1 MVPPM
6 NDHSAPL
13 VGRRDVLNDLRGS
26 LDAIV
31 SGEFRLLA
39 LVGEPGAGK
48 TRLLAELERLAG
60 ERGCLTLWG
69 RAAEFEQVM
78 PFSALVDALDG
89 HLDDTR
95 HEHLGHH
102 DTRQMHNQGASPQAG
117 HDAQLLASVFPA
129 LGATAEPSD
138 DVSALARYRL
148 YRAVAQ
154 LLARIARPNGL
165 VLVLD
170 DVHWADDAT
179 IEFLD
184 HVSRHSP
191 KAPLLVVVAY
201 RPKQAPPRL
210 ALGGSRVTI
219 GPLSEEE
226 AGELLGPN
234 VSRSRKKALYDASEG
249 YPFYLQALA
258 RVEAGDLPGSK
269 NDALALELRDLSGDA
284 LIVAQGAA
292 VAADEFEAGLAA
304 VAAKV
309 PLSTA
314 LDALDE
320 LVDRDLVRPGAGG
333 RFRFRHP
340 LVRQAAYESA
350 KAGWRLSAHRRIAE
364 RLAEVDA
371 PAPLRAVHVER
382 SAAFGDRD
390 AVDVLVTAARQVAT
404 TAPATSA
411 HWLQAALGLLP
422 DTTDRLDLLLE
433 LARNQTVSGRLT
445 EARNTAYEVLRLLPR
460 DDYGR
465 RAQAARFCALV
476 ERLLDRP
483 GEGRAVLVSELREI
497 PEPRLPAALP
507 MRLRLVAE
515 SLMRGDHRAAQAVL
529 DFMPDDS
536 DDPGLRLAIAMLRPM
551 TAYAGHRV
559 EEALRHVAAAQA
571 LADATPEIH
580 QLAWMDTVA
589 WMCWSEIWL
598 GQHRPALAR
607 FEQAIAAV
615 KATGQTFILTNML
628 AGLARLNGVLGRIP
642 EGQIAA
648 EESAEI
654 ALLLNSGYA
663 RVVAMAQQSLLAGA
677 AGDDEDAIRLGHE
690 AATSGVSVSEWPG
703 AQARFAYAT
712 ALANSG
718 RIDEEAIAAV
728 EEDFAGDRLEEFSML
743 AFCET
748 MACAHAARNE
758 PKESAAWAERAATMV
773 RPELELTDGLAR
785 LARAHATIGPE
796 AEELALTAAEILTKA
811 GHRLDAG
818 RALLRAGVACVDG
831 GRKRAALPHLE
842 AAHEIF
848 TACGARG
855 MAAAAVREQRRAG
868 KRVAAA
874 RATGAHGL
882 TGRELEIA
890 RLVAEGCSNQQIAAR
905 LHISVRTVETHLT
918 RAFEKLG
925 VTSRGGMTAALGQLG

>member
-48 TRLLAELERLAG
+48 TRLLAELEKLADAQ
-60 ERGCLTLWG
+60 GCLTLWG
-69 RAAEFEQVM
+69 RAAEFEQIM

-89 HLDDTR
+89 HLESVENDD
-95 HEHLGHH
+95 
-102 DTRQMHNQGASPQAG
+102 P
-117 HDAQLLASVFPA
+117 LLASVFPA

-148 YRAVAQ
+148 YRSVAQ
-154 LLARIARPNGL
+154 LLTKIARPAGL

-170 DVHWADDAT
+170 DVHWADEAT

-191 KAPLLVVVAY
+191 RARLMVVVAY

-210 ALGGSRVTI
+210 ALGGSRVQI

-226 AGELLGPN
+226 AGELLGPG

-269 NDALALELRDLSGDA
+269 NDALTLELRDLSGDA
-284 LIVAQGAA
+284 LKVAQGAA
-292 VAADEFEAGLAA
+292 VAADEFEAELAA

-309 PLSTA
+309 PLATA

-320 LVDRDLVRPGAGG
+320 LADRDLVRPGAGG

-340 LVRQAAYESA
+340 LVRQAVYESA
-350 KAGWRLSAHRRIAE
+350 KPGWRLSAHQRIAE
-364 RLAEVDA
+364 RLAAVDA
-371 PAPLRAVHVER
+371 PAPLRAHHVER
-382 SAAFGDRD
+382 SASFGDLES
-390 AVDVLVTAARQVAT
+390 ADVLVRAARQVST

-411 HWLQAALGLLP
+411 HWLQVALGLLP
-422 DTTDRLDLLLE
+422 DSTDRLDLLLE
-433 LARNQTVSGRLT
+433 LARNQTVSGRLI
-445 EARNTAYEVLRLLPR
+445 EARATAYEVLRLLPR
-460 DDYGR
+460 DDYAR
-465 RAQAARFCALV
+465 RGMAARFCALV

-559 EEALRHVAAAQA
+559 EEALRHIAAAQA
-571 LADATPEIH
+571 LAESTPEIH
-580 QLAWMDTVA
+580 QLAWMDTIA
-589 WMCWSEIWL
+589 WMGWSEIWL
-598 GQHRPALAR
+598 GHHRPALAR
-607 FEQAIAAV
+607 FERAIAAV

-628 AGLARLNGVLGRIP
+628 AGLANLHALFGSIP
-642 EGQIAA
+642 EGRIFA

-654 ALLLNSGYA
+654 ARLLNSGYA
-663 RVVAMAQQSLLAGA
+663 SVVALAQQSLLAGA
-677 AGDDEDAIRLGHE
+677 AGDDEDAIRLGHT
-690 AATSGVSVSEWPG
+690 AVTSGFSTTEWHG
-703 AQARFAYAT
+703 AQARYAYAT
-712 ALANSG
+712 ALARAG
-718 RIDEEAIAAV
+718 RLDEEAIAAV
-728 EEDFAGDRLEEFSML
+728 EEAYIGDRLEEFSML

-748 MACAHAARNE
+748 MAAAHIGRNE
-758 PKESAAWAERAATMV
+758 PKEATAWADRAATMV
-773 RPELELTDGLAR
+773 RPELEFTDGLAR
-785 LARAHATIGPE
+785 LARAHVTLDAE
-796 AEELALTAAEILTKA
+796 AEELAVTAAEVLTKA
-811 GHRLDAG
+811 GRRLDAG
-818 RALLRAGVACVDG
+818 RALLRAGTACIDG

-842 AAHEIF
+842 AACDLF
-848 TACGARG
+848 TAVGARG
-855 MAAAAVREQRRAG
+855 LAATTVREQRRAG

-874 RATGAHGL
+874 RAAGAHGL

-890 RLVAEGCSNQQIAAR
+890 RLVAQGCGNQEIADR

-925 VTSRGGMTAALGQLG
+925 VNSRGSLTATLAQLG

>member
-1 MVPPM
+1 M

-31 SGEFRLLA
+31 SGQFRLLA

-48 TRLLAELERLAG
+48 TRLLAELERLADAQ
-60 ERGCLTLWG
+60 GCLTLWG

-89 HLDDTR
+89 HLESIENDD
-95 HEHLGHH
+95 
-102 DTRQMHNQGASPQAG
+102 P
-117 HDAQLLASVFPA
+117 LLASVFPA

-138 DVSALARYRL
+138 DVSALVRYRL
-148 YRAVAQ
+148 YRSVAQ
-154 LLARIARPNGL
+154 LLTRIARPAGL

-170 DVHWADDAT
+170 DVHWADEAT

-191 KAPLLVVVAY
+191 KARLMVVVAY
-201 RPKQAPPRL
+201 RPKQAPPKL
-210 ALGGSRVTI
+210 AVGGSRVPI

-226 AGELLGPN
+226 AGELLGPG

-284 LIVAQGAA
+284 LKVAQGAA
-292 VAADEFEAGLAA
+292 VAADEFEAELAA

-309 PLSTA
+309 PIATA

-320 LVDRDLVRPGAGG
+320 LADRDLVRPVGG

-340 LVRQAAYESA
+340 LVRQAVYEST
-350 KAGWRLSAHRRIAE
+350 KPGWRLSAHQRIAE
-364 RLAEVDA
+364 RLAAVDA
-371 PAPLRAVHVER
+371 PAPLRAHHVER
-382 SAAFGDRD
+382 SASFGDRD
-390 AVDVLVTAARQVAT
+390 AVDVLVNAARQVST

-411 HWLQAALGLLP
+411 HWLQVALGLLP
-422 DTTDRLDLLLE
+422 DSTDRLDLLLE
-433 LARNQTVSGRLT
+433 LARNQTVSGQLT
-445 EARNTAYEVLRLLPR
+445 EARTTAYEVLRLLPR
-460 DDYGR
+460 DDYAR

-529 DFMPDDS
+529 DFMPEDT

-589 WMCWSEIWL
+589 WMSWSEIWL
-598 GQHRPALAR
+598 GHHRPALAR
-607 FEQAIAAV
+607 LERAIAAV

-628 AGLARLNGVLGRIP
+628 AGLGNLHGVFGSIP
-642 EGQIAA
+642 EGQVAA

-663 RVVAMAQQSLLAGA
+663 SVVALAQQSLLAGA
-677 AGDDEDAIRLGHE
+677 AGDEEDAIRLGHA
-690 AATSGVSVSEWPG
+690 AATSGFSTTEWHG
-703 AQARFAYAT
+703 AQARYAYAT
-712 ALANSG
+712 ALARAG
-718 RIDEEAIAAV
+718 RLDEQAIAAV
-728 EEDFAGDRLEEFSML
+728 EEAYTGDRLEEFSML

-748 MACAHAARNE
+748 MAAAHAARSE
-758 PKESAAWAERAATMV
+758 AKEAADWAERAAGMV
-773 RPELELTDGLAR
+773 RPELEFTDGLAR
-785 LARAHATIGPE
+785 LARAHATLDTE
-796 AEELALTAAEILTKA
+796 AEELAVTAAEILTKA
-811 GHRLDAG
+811 GRRYDAG
-818 RALLRAGVACVDG
+818 RALLRAGTACVDG
-831 GRKRAALPHLE
+831 GRKRAALPYLE
-842 AAHEIF
+842 AACDIF
-848 TACGARG
+848 TTCGARG
-855 MAAAAVREQRRAG
+855 LAATTIREQRRAG

-874 RATGAHGL
+874 RAAGAHGL

-890 RLVAEGCSNQQIAAR
+890 RLVAEGCGNQQIADR

-925 VTSRGGMTAALGQLG
+925 VSSRGSLTATLAQLG

>member
-1 MVPPM
+1 M

-48 TRLLAELERLAG
+48 TRLLAELEKLAE
-60 ERGCLTLWG
+60 ERNCLTLWG

-89 HLDDTR
+89 HLESVENDD
-95 HEHLGHH
+95 
-102 DTRQMHNQGASPQAG
+102 P
-117 HDAQLLASVFPA
+117 LLASVFPA
-129 LGATAEPSD
+129 LGATAKPSD

-148 YRAVAQ
+148 YRAVAH
-154 LLARIARPNGL
+154 LLTRIARPRGL

-170 DVHWADDAT
+170 DVHWADEAT
-179 IEFLD
+179 VEFLD

-191 KAPLLVVVAY
+191 KASLLVVVAY
-201 RPKQAPPRL
+201 RPKQAPARL
-210 ALGGSRVTI
+210 SLGGSQITI

-226 AGELLGPN
+226 AGELLGPH
-234 VSRSRKKALYDASEG
+234 VTRSRKKALYDASEG

-258 RVEAGDLPGSK
+258 RVETGDVLPGSK
-269 NDALALELRDLSGDA
+269 NDALTLELRDLSGDA
-284 LIVAQGAA
+284 LRVAQGAA
-292 VAADEFEAGLAA
+292 VAADEFEAELAA

-309 PLSTA
+309 PLATA

-320 LVDRDLVRPGAGG
+320 LAGRDLVRTGAGG

-340 LVRQAAYESA
+340 LVRQAVYESA
-350 KAGWRLSAHRRIAE
+350 KPGWRLSAHQRIAE
-364 RLAEVDA
+364 RLAAVDA
-371 PAPLRAVHVER
+371 PATLRAHHVER
-382 SAAFGDRD
+382 SASFGDRD
-390 AVDVLVTAARQVAT
+390 AVDVLVKAARQVAT

-411 HWLQAALGLLP
+411 HWLQVALRLLP
-422 DTTDRLDLLLE
+422 ASTDRLDLLLE

-445 EARNTAYEVLRLLPR
+445 EARETAYEVLRLLPR
-460 DDYGR
+460 DDYSR
-465 RAQAARFCALV
+465 RGMAARFCALV

-589 WMCWSEIWL
+589 WMCWAEIWL
-598 GQHRPALAR
+598 GHQRPALAR
-607 FEQAIAAV
+607 LERAVAAV

-628 AGLARLNGVLGRIP
+628 AGLANLHGVFGSIP
-642 EGQIAA
+642 EGLVAA

-654 ALLLNSGYA
+654 ARLLNSGYA
-663 RVVAMAQQSLLAGA
+663 SVVALAQQSLLAGA
-677 AGDDEDAIRLGHE
+677 AGDEEDAIRLGHT
-690 AATSGVSVSEWPG
+690 AVTSGFSTHEWHG
-703 AQARFAYAT
+703 AQARYAYAT
-712 ALANSG
+712 ALARAG

-728 EEDFAGDRLEEFSML
+728 EEAFTGDRLEEFSML

-748 MACAHAARNE
+748 MAAAHAARNE
-758 PKESAAWAERAATMV
+758 PAQAVAWAGRAATMV
-773 RPELELTDGLAR
+773 RPELEFTDGLAR
-785 LARAHATIGPE
+785 LARAHVTRDAE
-796 AEELALTAAEILTKA
+796 AEELAATAAEVLTKA
-811 GHRLDAG
+811 GRRYDAG
-818 RALLRAGVACVDG
+818 RALLRAGVACVDA
-831 GRKRAALPHLE
+831 GRKRAALPYLD
-842 AAHEIF
+842 AACEIF
-848 TACGARG
+848 TAVGAG
-855 MAAAAVREQRRAG
+855 GLAAATLREQRRAG
-868 KRVAAA
+868 RRPATKKAA
-874 RATGAHGL
+874 GAHGL

-890 RLVAEGCSNQQIAAR
+890 RLVAQGCGNQEIADR

-925 VTSRGGMTAALGQLG
+925 VNSRGSLTATLAQLG

>member
-48 TRLLAELERLAG
+48 TRLLAELERLAT
-60 ERGCLTLWG
+60 ERGCRTLWG

-89 HLDDTR
+89 HLEETR
-95 HEHLGHH
+95 HEHPGP
-102 DTRQMHNQGASPQAG
+102 DAPG

-154 LLARIARPNGL
+154 LLARIARPGGL

-179 IEFLD
+179 VEFLD

-210 ALGGSRVTI
+210 ALGGARVTI
-219 GPLSEEE
+219 GPLSEDE

-234 VSRSRKKALYDASEG
+234 VTRSRKKALYDASEG

-258 RVEAGDLPGSK
+258 RIEAGDLPGSK
-269 NDALALELRDLSGDA
+269 TDALALELRDLSGHA

-309 PLSTA
+309 PLATA

-460 DDYGR
+460 DDYAR

-515 SLMRGDHRAAQAVL
+515 SLMRGDHRAGQAVL

-559 EEALRHVAAAQA
+559 EEALGHIAAAQE
-571 LADATPEIH
+571 LAEATPEIH

-598 GQHRPALAR
+598 GRHRPALAR
-607 FEQAIAAV
+607 FERAIAAV

-718 RIDEEAIAAV
+718 RIDEEAVAAV

-758 PKESAAWAERAATMV
+758 PKESVAWAERAAAMV

-785 LARAHATIGPE
+785 LARAHATVGAE
-796 AEELALTAAEILTKA
+796 AEELALTAAEILTRA

-890 RLVAEGCSNQQIAAR
+890 RLVAEGCSNQQIATR